1 MKVSLRNSLRA
12 RTALAVFFLLTAAS
26 CFAARSADDKDKD
39 KKPEKEKK
47 EKIEPWVEVRTAHFI
62 VASDG
67 GEKTARRYADQFES
81 LLRVFQ
87 STMPNA
93 RVSTGIPVRILVA
106 RDGQSFARMAPEF
119 PFDKKRD
126 REQPPGLIFFGP
138 EKTYIGIRGN
148 APGRFPLTEIYQNYS
163 REIQKQSYH
172 NLPPWLE
179 EGYSTVYGSITFG
192 DRGARL
198 ERPEPEDLSVLFQ
211 SPLLPLDLVLKV
223 DRSSGYYSPGNKL
236 SVYFAESR
244 VLLHFLISDPQFAG
258 TKSLDRYVTAV
269 QGGEDS
275 LQAGREAFG
284 DLYQLQDKLEAY
296 IKNVSGPAVDLP
308 VPGPSDTGGA
318 ARTLT
323 MPEMQTRFADF
334 MALRGK
340 IEDAQ
345 DKLEAALMSQ
355 PSLPEAEQSLGF
367 LMLKQDNADEAQKH
381 FDRAAQLDP
390 NDALNFY
397 GQGLVAVSQ
406 AGKGSPPAAAA
417 AAFEKAVALNRDFA
431 PAWNNLATIYS
442 QRVETLPKALTAAKQ
457 AATLAPGNS
466 GYQLQVSAI
475 QDRVS
480 HPEEARAAAARTQ
493 ESAGARATPE
503 KSGGLTVRTP
513 PPPPTGAPVP
523 AAAPVPAT
531 TTPTRTPSDAA
542 PRIERKTETDAKP
555 AATSTASTTS
565 ATPKPA
571 PAPTPAP
578 APPLFTAST
587 QIYSMVGTITD
598 VNCANAPQI
607 QVTLKS
613 QTIAMKL
620 HSDNLENVSIKAANS
635 SVAPKGTTCA
645 SLRGRSARV
654 SYHLVSEKAWDGEIQ
669 SVEFRSQP

>member
-1 MKVSLRNSLRA
+1 MIVSLRNSLRA
-12 RTALAVFFLLTAAS
+12 KTALAVFFLLTAAS
-26 CFAARSADDKDKD
+26 CLVARGADDKDKD

-93 RVSTGIPVRILVA
+93 RLTTGIPVRILVA

-148 APGRFPLTEIYQNYS
+148 APGRFPLTEIFQNYS

-192 DRGARL
+192 DRGVRL

-223 DRSSGYYSPGNKL
+223 DRSSGYYNPGNKL

-244 VLLHFLISDPQFAG
+244 VLVHFMISDPQFAA

-275 LQAGREAFG
+275 LQAGLDAFG
-284 DLYQLQDKLEAY
+284 DLYLLQDKLEAY
-296 IKNVSGPAVDLP
+296 IKNVSGPAVDLL
-308 VPGPSDTGGA
+308 VPGASDTGGA

-323 MPEMQTRFADF
+323 LPEMQTRFADF

-345 DKLEAALMSQ
+345 DKLEEALMSQ
-355 PSLPEAEQSLGF
+355 PSLAEAEQSLAF

-406 AGKGSPPAAAA
+406 GGKGAVPAAAA
-417 AAFEKAVALNRDFA
+417 TSFEKAVALNRDFA
-431 PAWNNLATIYS
+431 PAWYNLATIYS
-442 QRVETLPKALTAAKQ
+442 QRVETLSKALAAAKQ

-480 HPEEARAAAARTQ
+480 HPEEARAAAARAQ
-493 ESAGARATPE
+493 ESASTRATPE
-503 KSGGLTVRTP
+503 KSGGLTVRMP
-513 PPPPTGAPVP
+513 PPPPASTAAAPAP
-523 AAAPVPAT
+523 AAAPPVLKTPA
-531 TTPTRTPSDAA
+531 DAA
-542 PRIERKTETDAKP
+542 PRIERKTEPETKP

-565 ATPKPA
+565 TTPKPT

-620 HSDNLENVSIKAANS
+620 HSDNLENVSIKSANS
-635 SVAPKGTTCA
+635 SAAPKATTCA

-669 SVEFRSQP
+669 AVEFRSQP